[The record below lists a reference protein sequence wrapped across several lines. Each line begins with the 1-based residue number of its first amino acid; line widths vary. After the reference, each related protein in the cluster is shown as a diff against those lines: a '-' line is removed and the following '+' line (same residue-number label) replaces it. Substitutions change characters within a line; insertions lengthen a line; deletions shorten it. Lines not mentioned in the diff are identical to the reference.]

1 MIFSRDFVPINKN
14 LVYRSQIIFIS
25 NLCLF
30 ESYPLSCVLSN
41 TFPID
46 HLLIACYRDIKLI
59 IQVYLFIKHINYH
72 NARTKIQSLYTKF
85 I

>member
-1 MIFSRDFVPINKN
+1 MSRDFVPINENQIYLN
-14 LVYRSQIIFIS
+14 LTYAYL
-25 NLCLF
+25 NLIRYHVFL
-30 ESYPLSCVLSN
+30 SY

-59 IQVYLFIKHINYH
+59 IQDYLLIKHINYYH